1 MKKENLKYT
10 DDLLF
15 TVKYEKNF
23 THSLML
29 YSILF
34 IIVAFILLINTAY
47 IDERIKAQGKVIT
60 KSSLVNI
67 QALDGGIIEKMF
79 VSTGDI
85 VKKGD
90 KLVQLDPTRNFSTN
104 RDTIVQL
111 NTKQA
116 QKIRLIEEKSYS
128 LDKNIS
134 LIFPPKLEKYS
145 ELQIDIFNK
154 RVMELNS
161 QLNIIKEKKIQKLS
175 SIKDLTIKIAQL
187 EKSIVIIQKEIN
199 IKKELYKSHVIS
211 MEQVYSLQR
220 EHIDMVSSLQS
231 YKENIIEANS
241 YIKEM
246 SNKINE
252 ILIAF
257 RLKALGEL
265 QALGLSIEQ
274 LDAKNVADVDKLNR
288 TILYAISNGII
299 KDLYFSHKNEV
310 IKPAEIVMDI
320 LPIDD
325 KLLIEAKVNP
335 KDIAF
340 IAKDQKA
347 TVNLTAYDFSIYGGL
362 DGKVIEIGADTIF
375 DKVNNQH
382 YYIVKIITAKN
393 HLTKDG
399 KNLPIMPGMVA
410 DVNIVTGKKS
420 IFDFIFKPIIK
431 TYKNALH
438 ER

>member
-1 MKKENLKYT
+1 MKKEDLKYT

-23 THSLML
+23 THNLLL

-34 IIVAFILLINTAY
+34 VLIAFIVLINTAY

-60 KSSLVNI
+60 QSSLVNI
-67 QALDGGIIEKMF
+67 QAFDGGIIEKIF

-111 NTKQA
+111 KSKRA
-116 QKIRLIEEKSYS
+116 QEIRLLEEKFYQQ
-128 LDKNIS
+128 DKNIT
-134 LIFPPKLEKYS
+134 LIFPKELESYAS
-145 ELQIDIFNK
+145 LQIEIFNK
-154 RVMELNS
+154 RVLELNTK
-161 QLNIIKEKKIQKLS
+161 LEIIKEKKIQKLS
-175 SIKDLTIKIAQL
+175 MIKDLENKIAQL
-187 EKSIVIIQKEIN
+187 EKSKSIIEKELK
-199 IKKELYKSHVIS
+199 IKKELHKSRVIS
-211 MEQVYSLQR
+211 IEQVYTLQR
-220 EHIDMVSSLQS
+220 EYIDIISTLKS

-246 SNKINE
+246 NGKINE
-252 ILIAF
+252 TLIGF

-274 LDAKNVADVDKLNR
+274 LDAKNVADKDRLKR
-288 TILYAISNGII
+288 TVLYSISNGII

-310 IKPAEIVMDI
+310 IKPAEIIMDI
-320 LPIDD
+320 LPLDD

-347 TVNLTAYDFSIYGGL
+347 TVNITAYDFSIYGGL
-362 DGKVIEIGADTIF
+362 DGRVVEIGADTIF

-382 YYIVKIITAKN
+382 YYIIKIITNKN

-399 KNLPIMPGMVA
+399 RNLPIMPGMVA
-410 DVNIVTGKKS
+410 EVNIVTGKKS

>member
-1 MKKENLKYT
+1 MKKEDLKYT

-23 THSLML
+23 FHNLLL

-34 IIVAFILLINTAY
+34 VIVTFIILINTAY
-47 IDERIKAQGKVIT
+47 IDERIKAQGKVVT

-67 QALDGGIIEKMF
+67 QALDGGIIEKLF

-104 RDTIVQL
+104 KDTMVQL
-111 NTKQA
+111 NTKEA
-116 QKIRLIEEKSYS
+116 QKIRLMEEKSYS

-134 LIFPPKLEKYS
+134 LLFPPKLEKYS
-145 ELQIDIFNK
+145 ALQIDIFHK

-161 QLNIIKEKKIQKLS
+161 QLNVIKEKKIQKLS
-175 SIKDLTIKIAQL
+175 SIKNLQIKISQL
-187 EKSIVIIQKEIN
+187 EKSIKIIKKEIA
-199 IKKELYKSHVIS
+199 IKKELHKSHTIS
-211 MEQVYSLQR
+211 IEQVYSLQR
-220 EHIDMVSSLQS
+220 EYIEMVSNLNS
-231 YKENIIEANS
+231 YKENIIEAKS

-246 SNKINE
+246 DNKLNE
-252 ILIAF
+252 MIISF
-257 RLKALGEL
+257 RLKALSEL
-265 QALGLSIEQ
+265 QIVELSIEQ
-274 LDAKNVADVDKLNR
+274 LKAKNVADKDRLKR
-288 TILYAISNGII
+288 TILYSISNGII

-310 IKPAEIVMDI
+310 IKPAEIIMDI
-320 LPIDD
+320 LPLDD

-347 TVNLTAYDFSIYGGL
+347 TVNITAYDFSIYGGL

-375 DKVNNQH
+375 DKVNNKH
-382 YYIVKIITAKN
+382 YYIIKIITNKN

-410 DVNIVTGKKS
+410 SVNIVTGKKS